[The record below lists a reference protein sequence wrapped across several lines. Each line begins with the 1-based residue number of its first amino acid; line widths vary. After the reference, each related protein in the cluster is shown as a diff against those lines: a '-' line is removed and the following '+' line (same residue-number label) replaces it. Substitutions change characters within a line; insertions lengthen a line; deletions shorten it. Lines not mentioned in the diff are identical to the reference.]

1 MSLHDKLLIRKKV
14 IIETMND
21 ELKILRQFGIKHN
34 RYAFC
39 CVAIV
44 GEKAISYLSNL
55 VQGAWLLIPNLPI
68 HHSVAR
74 IFIVLERRL
83 LSPDD
88 ALLHQ
93 SSC

>member
-21 ELKILRQFGIKHN
+21 ELKILRQFGIKHS

-39 CVAIV
+39 CVALV

-55 VQGAWLLIPNLPI
+55 VQGDGY
-68 HHSVAR
+68 
-74 IFIVLERRL
+74 
-83 LSPDD
+83 LSPTCQFTIPSL
-88 ALLHQ
+88 AFSLFWRGVF
-93 SSC
+93 

>member
-55 VQGAWLLIPNLPI
+55 VQGAWLLIPNSPMNL
-68 HHSVAR
+68 SVVR
-74 IFIVLERRL
+74 IFIVPGMRL

-88 ALLHQ
+88 ALLH
-93 SSC
+93 

>member
-21 ELKILRQFGIKHN
+21 ELKILRQFGIKHS

-39 CVAIV
+39 CVALV

-55 VQGAWLLIPNLPI
+55 VQGDGFLSQTRQFTIPSLAF
-68 HHSVAR
+68 SLFWR
-74 IFIVLERRL
+74 GVL
-83 LSPDD
+83 
-88 ALLHQ
+88 
-93 SSC
+93 

>member
-55 VQGAWLLIPNLPI
+55 VQGDG
-68 HHSVAR
+68 
-74 IFIVLERRL
+74 F
-83 LSPDD
+83 LSPTRLFTILSL
-88 ALLHQ
+88 AF
-93 SSC
+93 STFWRGVF

>member
-44 GEKAISYLSNL
+44 GEKAISLP
-55 VQGAWLLIPNLPI
+55 VQSCSGAWFLVPNSPMNP
-68 HHSVAR
+68 SVVR
-74 IFIVLERRL
+74 IFIVQRMRF

-88 ALLHQ
+88 ALLD
-93 SSC
+93 

>member
-68 HHSVAR
+68 HYSVVR
-74 IFIVLERRL
+74 IFIVPRMHF
-83 LSPDD
+83 LSPDY
-88 ALLHQ
+88 ALID
-93 SSC
+93 

>member
-21 ELKILRQFGIKHN
+21 ELKKLREFGIKHN

-44 GEKAISYLSNL
+44 GEKAISYLSVL
-55 VQGAWLLIPNLPI
+55 VQRAWFLIPNSPI

-74 IFIVLERRL
+74 LVIVLERRL

>member
-55 VQGAWLLIPNLPI
+55 VQGAWLLNPNLPI
-68 HHSVAR
+68 HYSVAR

-83 LSPDD
+83 LSPDYGLID
-88 ALLHQ
+88 
-93 SSC
+93 

>member
-44 GEKAISYLSNL
+44 GEKAISYLSVL
-55 VQGAWLLIPNLPI
+55 VQRAWFLIPNSPI
-68 HHSVAR
+68 HHSVVR
-74 IFIVLERRL
+74 ILIVPRMHF
-83 LSPDD
+83 LSLDY
-88 ALLHQ
+88 ALID
-93 SSC
+93 

>member
-14 IIETMND
+14 IIEPMND

-55 VQGAWLLIPNLPI
+55 VQGAWFLIPNSPMSP
-68 HHSVAR
+68 SVVR
-74 IFIVLERRL
+74 IFIAPQMCF

-88 ALLHQ
+88 ALLH
-93 SSC
+93 